1 MTKQEH
7 IYCLNRNKQ
16 YFTKERLIELADRI
30 GADITMSMPR
40 DKMIDIIAGVLEQ
53 RENNKR

>member
-16 YFTKERLIELADRI
+16 YFTKERLLQLGDRV

-40 DKMIDIIAGVLEQ
+40 DKMIDIIAGVLEE
-53 RENNKR
+53 RENKRR